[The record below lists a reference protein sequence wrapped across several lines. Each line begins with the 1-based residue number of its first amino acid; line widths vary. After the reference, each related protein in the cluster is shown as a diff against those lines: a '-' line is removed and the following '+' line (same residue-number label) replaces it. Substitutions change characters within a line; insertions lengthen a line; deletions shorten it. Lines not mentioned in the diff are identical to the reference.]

1 MKAKSATL
9 PSLHQTPPGL
19 LHSSALAAS
28 TKKLVVSGVHLC
40 RLGVNIMTS
49 SPRLHAAMALH
60 SRPKGHHYVPR
71 GSSSSQSPCLCQRRR
86 SAARSRTALHRASKT
101 ATRAQPTRTVD
112 APLTQMDGR
121 NVFDAVS
128 GTDTWTL
135 RERSKPPSR
144 VKEQVSHSSE
154 TRKLSMFLSRR
165 SRNFRKDILL
175 SASMSNS

>member
-1 MKAKSATL
+1 MEAQSATV

-28 TKKLVVSGVHLC
+28 TKTALC
-40 RLGVNIMTS
+40 LRSASLS
-49 SPRLHAAMALH
+49 SSCQHHDRRPRLHAAMALH
-60 SRPKGHHYVPR
+60 SRPKGHHSVPR

-86 SAARSRTALHRASKT
+86 TAARSRTALHRASKT

-121 NVFDAVS
+121 HVFDAVS
-128 GTDTWTL
+128 GTDTQTL
-135 RERSKPPSR
+135 RERSEPPSR

-154 TRKLSMFLSRR
+154 TRKLSMFFSRR
-165 SRNFRKDILL
+165 SMSFRQDILL
-175 SASMSNS
+175 SASMGNS